1 MKLKS
6 IKNRIKN
13 SLKWIHLSLICALL
27 YVLSDHILEALIV
40 LILMYEIG
48 FEFSAI
54 DKLMDYNNQMR
65 RWMLRKFSSRKAKK
79 LNQSIP
85 QK

>member
-1 MKLKS
+1 M
-6 IKNRIKN
+6 
-13 SLKWIHLSLICALL
+13 
-27 YVLSDHILEALIV
+27 
-40 LILMYEIG
+40 
-48 FEFSAI
+48 SAV
-54 DKLMDYNNQMR
+54 DKLMEYNNQMR